1 MSTKVLTRRQKQSLR
16 RSISQIPLTP
26 ELKLYYAIFG
36 ESAGHENDLLVN
48 AYCELYPLEGEGN
61 EYKASCIQWV
71 TSLLKDAISEASKA
85 LRPLIEG
92 ALSALND
99 RERQVLELRFGFNDP
114 DGRVRTLVDVGQE
127 LGRSRERARQIE
139 GKALRKLRHPSRSRR
154 LALHGL
160 PFHLANKVFQHCNKH
175 PSPPALLELWGY
187 DRMLY
192 REIEQRD
199 KQITAL
205 QEKVAYL
212 EGLIKQTFTEPV
224 TVTGLTRRAV
234 TVLKA
239 AGHWE
244 TDMPTVGEVV
254 ALTDSELPDIK
265 GIRRQVRER
274 LQLVGRC
281 RPRKLTEGESDDGR
295 TQA

>member
-1 MSTKVLTRRQKQSLR
+1 MSAKTLTRRQKQSLR

-36 ESAGHENDLLVN
+36 EPTWYEKDLLVN
-48 AYCELYPLEGEGN
+48 VYCELYPLEGEWD

-85 LRPLIEG
+85 LRPLIEES
-92 ALSALND
+92 LSALND
-99 RERQVLELRFGFNDP
+99 RERQVLELRVGFNEP
-114 DGRVRTLVDVGQE
+114 DGQGRTFEDIGRE
-127 LGRSRERARQIE
+127 FGRSRERARQIE

-175 PSPPALLELWGY
+175 PSPPALLDLWGY
-187 DRMLY
+187 DRVIY
-192 REIEQRD
+192 RELEQRD
-199 KQITAL
+199 RQITAL
-205 QEKVAYL
+205 QEKIAHL
-212 EGLIKQTFTEPV
+212 EELIKRTFTEPI

-234 TVLKA
+234 TALLA
-239 AGHWE
+239 TGNWE
-244 TDMPTVGEVV
+244 ADMPTVGEV
-254 ALTDSELPDIK
+254 ATLTDSELPPIK
-265 GIRRQVRER
+265 GIRRQIRER

-281 RPRKLTEGESDDGR
+281 RPRKLTKGESDDGR
-295 TQA
+295 GQT